1 METSEPIEQ
10 ALGLIDRHL
19 GNVQDREI
27 LSASEVSDLLLDIRL
42 LLMQFATIEE
52 PATASS

>member
-10 ALGLIDRHL
+10 ALRLIDRHL
-19 GNVQDREI
+19 SNVQDREI

-42 LLMQFATIEE
+42 LLMQLEPIEE

>member
-10 ALGLIDRHL
+10 ALRLIDRHL

-42 LLMQFATIEE
+42 LLMQLEPIEE

>member
-10 ALGLIDRHL
+10 ALRLIDRHL
-19 GNVQDREI
+19 SKVQDREI

-42 LLMQFATIEE
+42 LLMQLEPIEE